1 MLRFAFVY
9 SNCGKGKQ
17 EGNVMTEELEKNI
30 EETAEDLLIIE
41 DFEPE
46 E

>member
-1 MLRFAFVY
+1 
-9 SNCGKGKQ
+9 
-17 EGNVMTEELEKNI
+17 MTEELEKNI

-46 E
+46 EKEMRVVPLRGMVIPP